1 MNALPDSLVPQ
12 TATIPGLEPPR
23 WPARLLGGL
32 AVLALATL
40 IGLAWLW
47 ITRNPMLSTW
57 DEVMHI
63 NLSMGDAT
71 VLRSGDLA
79 ALRDDLLVRE
89 RWLPPGLRLLGL
101 PVAALFPADP
111 QTALRLLASVM
122 TALTAGAIWLGLRR
136 VAGAA
141 GAAAGALLYLLAPL
155 NMLGAQSFM
164 TELPLHFAG
173 ATALALLLHE
183 AVAPRASIWR
193 LGLLGPV
200 LGLGALAKLTFLP
213 TIGLAWVGIALWRW
227 WGDRDATALR
237 LRLLLPAI
245 GLALAAWPF
254 YLLNGGRYVGYAKQ
268 TAEGYAFFLQPEDIG
283 LPFALRV
290 AQNLLWDIL
299 GFGGLAL
306 LAVGAV
312 LFLLSW
318 RRLGRGRRSF
328 AALAVLAAL
337 PAILAFVA
345 SNNQTERYLGI
356 SLIAL
361 AFPVGLAMGSALRDP
376 RFGRIARGAAVLVA
390 VAGVAQLTTAWAVA
404 FAGPLPG
411 RPLRSIVEASWRENT
426 ACDLAGISAALPP
439 RPDGDRLRI
448 GLFGLTTAIN
458 PNTVNNAF
466 LRQGQRTQVI
476 ELVNDSETSID
487 WDKLMAE
494 SAQLDFIVLPEIFW
508 RGEQDPRKTPV
519 GGRHVADRSIV
530 DYRARLVAGSLIEDR
545 GAIANGPAP
554 ACAAH
559 VLQIRQ
565 DDPAVQAA
573 RARPLRPEARD

>member
-1 MNALPDSLVPQ
+1 MNALPDSLAPE
-12 TATIPGLEPPR
+12 TATIPSLQVPR
-23 WPARLLGGL
+23 WPARLLGAL

-47 ITRNPMLSTW
+47 ISRNPMLSTW

-63 NLSMGDAT
+63 NLSMGDAV

-79 ALRDDLLVRE
+79 ALRDDLMLQD

-122 TALTAGAIWLGLRR
+122 TALTAGVIWLGLRR

-141 GAAAGALLYLLAPL
+141 GAAAGVLLYLLAPL

-227 WGDRDATALR
+227 WGDRDAAALR
-237 LRLLLPAI
+237 LRLFLPAI
-245 GLALAAWPF
+245 GLALVAWPF

-268 TAEGYAFFLQPEDIG
+268 TAQGYAFFLPPEDIG

-306 LAVGAV
+306 LAAGAV

-328 AALAVLAAL
+328 AALAVIATL
-337 PAILAFVA
+337 PAIFAFLF

-376 RFGRIARGAAVLVA
+376 RYGGIARGAAVLVA
-390 VAGVAQLTTAWAVA
+390 VAGVAQLATAWVVA

-411 RPLRSIVEASWRENT
+411 RPLRSIVEASWRDNT
-426 ACDLAGISAALPP
+426 ACDLTGVTGLVPAPAG
-439 RPDGDRLRI
+439 GDRLRI
-448 GLFGLTTAIN
+448 GLFGLTMAIN

-466 LRQGQRTQVI
+466 LRQGRRAHVI

-487 WDKLMAE
+487 WGKLMAE
-494 SAQLDFIVLPEIFW
+494 SAQLDLIILPEILW
-508 RGEQDPRKTPV
+508 RGEQDPMKTPV
-519 GGRHVADRSIV
+519 GGRHVADRSIP
-530 DYRARLVAGSLIEDR
+530 DYRARLEAETLAEDR
-545 GAIANGPAP
+545 GAIANGSVP

-559 VLQIRQ
+559 VLQVRH
-565 DDPAVQAA
+565 DDPAMQAA